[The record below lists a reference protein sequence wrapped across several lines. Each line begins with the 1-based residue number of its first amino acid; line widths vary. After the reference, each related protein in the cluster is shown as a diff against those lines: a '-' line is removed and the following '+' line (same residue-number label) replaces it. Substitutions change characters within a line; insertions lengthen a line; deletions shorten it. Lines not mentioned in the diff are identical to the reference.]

1 MKEHLKKHKMKEQ
14 HKKKEYYMVAN
25 ADKGYLACKCGNTAT
40 TQKTKARKFYSSDEA
55 ETAAVNANKLFN
67 VKFIAIHS
75 TSEEA
80 KVLEKI
86 FSE

>member
-25 ADKGYLACKCGNTAT
+25 ADKGYLTCKCGNTAT
-40 TQKTKARKFYSSDEA
+40 TQKAKARKFYSSDEA
-55 ETAAVNANKLFN
+55 ETAALNASELFN

-86 FSE
+86 FNE

>member
-1 MKEHLKKHKMKEQ
+1 
-14 HKKKEYYMVAN
+14 MVAN
-25 ADKGYLACKCGNTAT
+25 ADKGYLACKCGNTTT
-40 TQKTKARKFYSSDEA
+40 TQKAKARKFFSSDEA
-55 ETAAVNANKLFN
+55 EAAALNASKLFN

>member
-1 MKEHLKKHKMKEQ
+1 MKEHLKKHKMKEH
-14 HKKKEYYMVAN
+14 HKKKEYFMVAN
-25 ADKGYLACKCGNTAT
+25 ADKGYLTCKCGSTAT
-40 TQKTKARKFYSSDEA
+40 TQKAKARKFSSIDEA
-55 ETAAVNANKLFN
+55 ETAAHTASKLFN

-86 FSE
+86 FNE

>member
-1 MKEHLKKHKMKEQ
+1 MKEQ
-14 HKKKEYYMVAN
+14 HKKKECYMVAN
-25 ADKGYLACKCGNTAT
+25 ADKGYLTCKCGNTTT
-40 TQKTKARKFYSSDEA
+40 TQKAKARKFFSLDEA
-55 ETAAVNANKLFN
+55 ETAALAASKLFN

-75 TSEEA
+75 TSKEA

>member
-14 HKKKEYYMVAN
+14 HKKKEYYMVAS
-25 ADKGYLACKCGNTAT
+25 AKGYLARECVNVAT
-40 TQKTKARKFYSSDEA
+40 TQKTKAHKFFLLDEA
-55 ETAAVNANKLFN
+55 ETAALNASKLFN

>member
-1 MKEHLKKHKMKEQ
+1 MKEHLKKHKIKEQ

-25 ADKGYLACKCGNTAT
+25 ADKGYLTCKCGNTAT
-40 TQKTKARKFYSSDEA
+40 TQKARARKFFSSDEA
-55 ETAAVNANKLFN
+55 ETAALNASKLFN